1 MLLVNSLVMLAWKL
15 VCHSLHSWSV
25 SWQMEKINYMSWK
38 ETNKDTD
45 SMTVVSILS
54 IIPFLYFLWVAF
66 FSETVDV
73 DF

>member
-1 MLLVNSLVMLAWKL
+1 
-15 VCHSLHSWSV
+15 
-25 SWQMEKINYMSWK
+25 MEKINYMSWK

>member
-1 MLLVNSLVMLAWKL
+1 
-15 VCHSLHSWSV
+15 
-25 SWQMEKINYMSWK
+25 MEKINYMSWK

-45 SMTVVSILS
+45 SMTFVSVLA

-66 FSETVDV
+66 FAETMDT

>member
-1 MLLVNSLVMLAWKL
+1 MQTSVIRARFHEARKISSLTFKAFLY
-15 VCHSLHSWSV
+15 
-25 SWQMEKINYMSWK
+25 QMEKINYMSWK

-45 SMTVVSILS
+45 SMTFVSVLA

-66 FSETVDV
+66 FAETMDT